1 MRRLLITSTLVMA
14 MLGSCSSSEP
24 LAIDLA
30 QPMEPPPVEISIS
43 GAAVD
48 DGVVCSTGTFVR
60 DRMEDMNGNVLDHE
74 AWAAIFD
81 AAVETGSVAEAK
93 SFNEY
98 ECGDGS
104 GTITINQH
112 VSFDFAVL
120 DIETFGDSPIN
131 SGTWTLEG
139 TGDYESMSGSGDLVN
154 DLAEGMIHAVGEVE
168 A

>member
-1 MRRLLITSTLVMA
+1 MRRLLVLSTLVVVIV
-14 MLGSCSSSEP
+14 GSCSSSEP

-30 QPMEPPPVEISIS
+30 QPMEPPPVQVSIS

-48 DGVVCSTGTFVR
+48 DGVVCPIGTFVR
-60 DRMEDMNGNVLDHE
+60 DRMEDMNGNALDQE
-74 AWAAIFD
+74 AWAKIFD
-81 AAVETGSVAEAK
+81 TAVETGSVAEAK

-112 VSFDFAVL
+112 VSLDFAVL
-120 DIETFGDSPIN
+120 DIETFGEAPIN

-154 DLAEGMIHAVGEVE
+154 DFAEGMIHAVGEVE